1 MSFPFLMQGANIT
14 VVIGNK
20 THTISKTHITYE
32 RVKEAIKK
40 GDWTTVQ
47 DIIEP
52 KKVVL
57 NYGKGNVSIQGE
69 TLFWKGQEFHSTMA
83 ARMIEM
89 LQEGFSIEPMVLF
102 MENLMQNPS
111 YRSVNELYG
120 FLEKNNLPITP
131 DGHFL
136 AYKKVRSNYTD
147 VHSGKFDNSVGK
159 VCEMERNMVDDKA
172 ENTCSTGLHFCSQ
185 EYLKHFGGERIV
197 IVKINPR
204 DVVSI
209 PVDYNNSKG
218 RTCRYEVVGEVGLDA
233 NDSTEFT
240 RPVQSNANSV
250 KAPEPKVGTG
260 DYARGYVDGFTG
272 KPYRN
277 DGIVWSQNYEEGFE
291 DGESDVTFD
300 RPQRYTYQP
309 PIQPRTQAPIASTFR
324 SSWPLAKNRNG

>member
-1 MSFPFLMQGANIT
+1 MSYPFLIQGNNIT
-14 VVIGNK
+14 VVIGTK

-32 RVKEAIKK
+32 KVKEAIKK
-40 GDWTTVQ
+40 GDWDTVK

-69 TLFWKGQEFHSTMA
+69 TLFWKGQEFHSAMA
-83 ARMIEM
+83 TRMIQM
-89 LQEGFSIEPMVLF
+89 LQEGFSIEPFVLF

-111 YRSVNELYG
+111 FRSVNELYG

-136 AYKKVRSNYTD
+136 AYKKVRGDYTD

-159 VCEMERNMVDDKA
+159 VCEMERNQVDDVA
-172 ENTCSTGLHFCSQ
+172 DNTCSTGLHFCSQ
-185 EYLKHFGGERIV
+185 EYLKHFGGERLV

-209 PVDYNNSKG
+209 PTDYNNSKG
-218 RTCRYEVVGEVGLDA
+218 RTCRYEVIGEVGIDA
-233 NDSTEFT
+233 TDETEFT

-250 KAPEPKVGTG
+250 KEPEPKRGSG
-260 DYARGYVDGFTG
+260 DYIRGYDDGFNG
-272 KPYRN
+272 REYQN
-277 DGIVWSQNYEEGFE
+277 DGHVWSNNYEEGFE
-291 DGESDVTFD
+291 DGQTDANWKRT
-300 RPQRYTYQP
+300 QRYVYVP
-309 PIQPRTQAPIASTFR
+309 KVQAPVASTFR
-324 SSWPLAKNRNG
+324 GSWPVPKN